1 MEMSIYRGERAFAL
15 GVVGAATLL
24 ATMAGEYLMHNPTQA
39 QVWHACLLD
48 NCPTF
53 DVFGYVPLP
62 ATTIVLPGGATL
74 GITLYQILVLALG
87 ALILGSALACALRT
101 TRARQMVLAAAAV
114 LLALT
119 LMVFHAQAPT
129 QLVVGNPAFVP
140 HPYVIPYVPRDYIGR
155 PNGIPQ
161 PPPMIDPFWFM
172 APAAALGLLTAGL
185 AILPAARRTAET

>member
-1 MEMSIYRGERAFAL
+1 MAASLLHCAYRRHMGACGRRNWMEMSIYRGERAFAL

-74 GITLYQILVLALG
+74 GIT
-87 ALILGSALACALRT
+87 
-101 TRARQMVLAAAAV
+101 
-114 LLALT
+114 
-119 LMVFHAQAPT
+119 
-129 QLVVGNPAFVP
+129 
-140 HPYVIPYVPRDYIGR
+140 
-155 PNGIPQ
+155 
-161 PPPMIDPFWFM
+161 
-172 APAAALGLLTAGL
+172 
-185 AILPAARRTAET
+185 